1 MLHNSCAALVTRLSG
16 YERAVEVGIG
26 RRTAVA
32 AGLAERGVEVV
43 ATDVHERE
51 TPPGVDFAREDVTD
65 PDPARYERADV
76 VYALNCPP
84 ELQRP
89 LRDAAR
95 LGDADCFFTTL
106 GTDPPVVEADPETLE
121 STTLFRVRTDGPGTG
136 GETGR
141 GTRRGAADGGDPA

>member
-1 MLHNSCAALVTRLSG
+1 LHQSCAAVVTRLEG

-43 ATDVHERE
+43 ATDVRECE
-51 TPPGVDFAREDVTD
+51 TPPGVRFAREDVAD
-65 PDPARYERADV
+65 PDPDRYGRADV

-95 LGDADCFFTTL
+95 LGNADCFFTTL
-106 GTDPPVVEADPETLE
+106 GTDPAIVEAHPETLE
-121 STTLFRVRTDGPGTG
+121 GETLFRVRTDGPGA
-136 GETGR
+136 GR
-141 GTRRGAADGGDPA
+141 GPRPPRRTTSGGGPA